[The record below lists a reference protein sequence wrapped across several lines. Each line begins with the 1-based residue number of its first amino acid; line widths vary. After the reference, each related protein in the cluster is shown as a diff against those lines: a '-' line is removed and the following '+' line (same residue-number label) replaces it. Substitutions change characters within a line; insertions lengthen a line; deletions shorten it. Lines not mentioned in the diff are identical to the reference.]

1 MKPDSFDDW
10 EYLGNDLQT
19 YARYNIKAGEKNVD
33 QIQQFAEFLKLI
45 EEAPKAEFEREISK
59 RMDLKQFAAY
69 LAATSILVNIDS
81 YIGMPHNY
89 YILMDKAD
97 DKLRVLPWDLNETFG
112 TFTAGQDLKARG
124 SQKSIGLRLRS

>member
-1 MKPDSFDDW
+1 M
-10 EYLGNDLQT
+10 
-19 YARYNIKAGEKNVD
+19 
-33 QIQQFAEFLKLI
+33 LKLI

-89 YILMDKAD
+89 YILMDNAD
-97 DKLRVLPWDLNETFG
+97 DKLRVLPWDLNETFS
-112 TFTAGQDLKARG
+112 TFTAGQDLETLVRWDIDRPWI
-124 SQKSIGLRLRS
+124 SQRRLVERLFESEGFPKIYRIW